1 MQSVAEIIGAG
12 LCVRCGGCI
21 AACSR
26 GATVARWHSEQG
38 WSVTVDSSLCND
50 CGRCLHVCPGRGLDL
65 DSVAA
70 DLHLG
75 KAACDLIGR
84 YDALYRG
91 WASDW
96 TTRWRGASGG
106 VGSAIVSAALDSG
119 LADAALLTR
128 LDGENGLQ
136 VAAFHAR
143 SRDEVMSA
151 AGSKYCMVPLN
162 AELETVTASGRKYVF
177 VGLPCHV
184 HSLRLAQQSSP
195 RLQEAVVAVVSL
207 LCGMVKTPAA
217 VRGSLARHGVPLRDD
232 DRLLRMRGKG
242 WPGIVEIQR
251 TGGGSARVGFL
262 DFYDVPFQF
271 GVLSRCCWCP
281 DGSGELADLSLG
293 DAWPPGGARA
303 GGLGDSL
310 IVVRGQRGAELLG
323 RAREALVLEEVTP
336 AYFLDSQKSLW
347 HLKRR
352 VVPGLT
358 WLARRRGHEVPKYVR
373 VGAGPST
380 AAVAAALAF
389 ELKRRRYST

>member
-26 GATVARWHSEQG
+26 GATAARWHSGQG

-50 CGRCLHVCPGRGLDL
+50 CGRCLDVCPGRGLDL

-143 SRDEVMSA
+143 SRDDVVSA

-162 AELETVTASGRKYVF
+162 AQLKAIAEGREKYVF

-184 HSLRLAQQSSP
+184 HGLRLAQQTSP
-195 RLQEAVVAVVSL
+195 GLRRAVAGVVSL
-207 LCGMVKTPAA
+207 LCGNVQTPAA
-217 VRGSLARHGVPLRDD
+217 VRGSLARHGVPLTNDAC
-232 DRLLRMRGKG
+232 LVRMRGGG
-242 WPGIVEIQR
+242 WPGSVEIRQGDTVAR
-251 TGGGSARVGFL
+251 LGSS
-262 DFYDVPFQF
+262 DFYDAHFQYSA
-271 GVLSRCCWCP
+271 LRRCLWCA
-281 DGSGELADLSLG
+281 DGTGELADVSLG
-293 DAWPPGGARA
+293 DAWPPHGAPA

-358 WLARRRGHEVPKYVR
+358 WLARRRGHEVPEYVG

-380 AAVAAALAF
+380 AAVAAALAY